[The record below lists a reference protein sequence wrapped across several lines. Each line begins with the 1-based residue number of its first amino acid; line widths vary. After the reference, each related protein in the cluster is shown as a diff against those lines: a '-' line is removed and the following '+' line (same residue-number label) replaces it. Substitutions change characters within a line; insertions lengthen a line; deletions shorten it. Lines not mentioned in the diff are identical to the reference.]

1 MIPAKPYLKL
11 TSGGRSRMKIVIDAM
26 GSDKAPAVEV
36 EGAIQAVEESGCDLI
51 LVGDEKLVNDE
62 LKKQG
67 GGRGKIS
74 VVHSPERI
82 EMQEPA
88 ALSVRRKRKSSIV
101 MGLEML
107 KREEADAFVSAGNTG
122 AVVCAATLS
131 LRLLPGIERPGIA
144 ICIPTLKGTSVIIDV
159 GANIDPKPIHLLQYG
174 IMADAYSK
182 FILHNPNPTVGLLNV
197 GEEESK
203 GTDFI
208 KESHTLISESKLNF
222 IGNIEGRDIYAGT
235 ADIILC
241 DGFVGNVILKVSE
254 SIVDTIIK
262 ALKQE
267 IRASVIATVGAA
279 LASSAFAALK
289 KKMDYSEYGGA
300 PLLGVDGRCIISHGS
315 SSPKA
320 IKNAIRVAG
329 EFMTRG
335 VNKHIVEEIES
346 Y

>member
-1 MIPAKPYLKL
+1 
-11 TSGGRSRMKIVIDAM
+11 MKIVIDAM
-26 GSDKAPAVEV
+26 GSDMAPAVEV
-36 EGAIQAVEESGCDLI
+36 EGAIQAVEEFGYDLVLI
-51 LVGDEKLVNDE
+51 GDEALIKAE
-62 LKKQG
+62 LDKRG

-74 VVHSPERI
+74 IVHSPERI
-82 EMQEPA
+82 EMNEPA

-107 KREEADAFVSAGNTG
+107 KRDEADGFVSAGNTG

-144 ICIPTLKGTSVIIDV
+144 ICIPTLKGTSVITDV
-159 GANIDPKPIHLLQYG
+159 GANIDPKPLHLLQYG
-174 IMADAYSK
+174 IMADAYSRY
-182 FILHNPNPTVGLLNV
+182 ILHKPNPTVGLLNV

-208 KESHTLISESKLNF
+208 KETHTLLSESKLNF

-254 SIVDTIIK
+254 SVVDTIVKLLKKEIK
-262 ALKQE
+262 AN
-267 IRASVIATVGAA
+267 VIATLGAA
-279 LASSAFAALK
+279 LAASAFNGLK

-315 SSPKA
+315 SNPKA
-320 IKNAIRVAG
+320 IKNAIKVAG
-329 EFMTRG
+329 EFMTLG
-335 VNKHIVEEIES
+335 VNKHIVEELES

>member
-1 MIPAKPYLKL
+1 
-11 TSGGRSRMKIVIDAM
+11 MKIAIDAM
-26 GSDKAPAVEV
+26 GSDKSPAVEV
-36 EGAIQAVEESGCDLI
+36 EGVVQAIEEMGYDI
-51 LVGDEKLVNDE
+51 MLVGDEALIKEE
-62 LKKQG
+62 LKKYAD
-67 GGRGKIS
+67 
-74 VVHSPERI
+74 HSDKMTIIHAPEKI
-82 EMQEPA
+82 EMHEPA
-88 ALSVRRKRKSSIV
+88 ALSVRRKRHSSIV
-101 MGLEML
+101 IGLEML
-107 KREEADAFVSAGNTG
+107 KRDEADAFVSAGNTG
-122 AVVCAATLS
+122 AVVCAATLF

-144 ICIPTLKGTSVIIDV
+144 IAIPTLGGTSVIIDV

-174 IMADAYSK
+174 IMADAYARYV
-182 FILHNPNPTVGLLNV
+182 LHKSNPTVGLLNV

-208 KESHTLISESKLNF
+208 KESHALLSESKLNF
-222 IGNIEGRDIYAGT
+222 IGNIEGRDIYAGN

-267 IRASVIATVGAA
+267 IKANIIATVGAA
-279 LASSAFAALK
+279 LASSAFNELR

-320 IKNAIRVAG
+320 IKNAIRVAA
-329 EFMTRG
+329 EFKTQD
-335 VNKHIVEEIES
+335 VNKHIVEELES